1 MITMNDDSALAE
13 YEAESESA
21 QSVPDD
27 TQNTDF
33 TQVAC
38 CAFTDEPEK
47 PGSRQA
53 RADLINDSTAAEEE
67 QPFSL
72 KHFFSRL
79 LGLK

>member
-1 MITMNDDSALAE
+1 MNDNGALAE

-21 QSVPDD
+21 RAVPDD

-33 TQVAC
+33 TQVAS

-53 RADLINDSTAAEEE
+53 RADLINDSIAAEEE

-79 LGLK
+79 LGLR

>member
-1 MITMNDDSALAE
+1 MITMNDNSALAE
-13 YEAESESA
+13 YETESESA
-21 QSVPDD
+21 QLVPDD

-47 PGSRQA
+47 PGNRQA
-53 RADLINDSTAAEEE
+53 RADLINDSVATDEER
-67 QPFSL
+67 PFSL

>member
-1 MITMNDDSALAE
+1 MKDNGALAE
-13 YEAESESA
+13 YETESESA
-21 QSVPDD
+21 KLVNDD

-47 PGSRQA
+47 PGSRQT
-53 RADLINDSTAAEEE
+53 RADLINDSIATEEE

>member
-1 MITMNDDSALAE
+1 MNDNSALTE
-13 YEAESESA
+13 YESESESA
-21 QSVPDD
+21 QSVNDD

-53 RADLINDSTAAEEE
+53 RTDLINDSIATEED

>member
-1 MITMNDDSALAE
+1 MNDDGALAE

-21 QSVPDD
+21 RSVPDD

-38 CAFTDEPEK
+38 CAFTDESEK

-53 RADLINDSTAAEEE
+53 RADLINDSIAAEEK

>member
-1 MITMNDDSALAE
+1 MITMNDNSALVE
-13 YEAESESA
+13 YESESESA
-21 QSVPDD
+21 KSVSDD

-38 CAFTDEPEK
+38 CAFAKKPEK

-53 RADLINDSTAAEEE
+53 RAELINENSAMEEDRS
-67 QPFSL
+67 FSL
-72 KHFFSRL
+72 GHFFSRL

>member
-1 MITMNDDSALAE
+1 MITMNDNSALAE
-13 YEAESESA
+13 YKAEGESA
-21 QSVPDD
+21 QSVNDD

-38 CAFTDEPEK
+38 CAFNDEPEK

-53 RADLINDSTAAEEE
+53 RADLINDSIATQEK

>member
-1 MITMNDDSALAE
+1 MNDDSALAD
-13 YEAESESA
+13 YKAESESA
-21 QSVPDD
+21 QLVNDD

-38 CAFTDEPEK
+38 CAFTDEPEN
-47 PGSRQA
+47 PSNRQA
-53 RADLINDSTAAEEE
+53 RANLINDSIATEEE